1 MITMT
6 IEELFEVGTNFE
18 SSVGE
23 GTKSERSRIPK
34 NYSRINLPQDLVSSI
49 ENFDKEINFLVSGE
63 IWCPDYQLNITV
75 LKKFTELNPNF
86 NISVISMSRGKKF
99 LAPILGVSELKWPVV
114 AVLDKDFNILGTF
127 NERPMTVRSVEN
139 FDDIKLD
146 YYKGKYLL
154 DSAKEFFDI
163 MNKAK

>member
-49 ENFDKEINFLVSGE
+49 ENIFSSTEIFS
-63 IWCPDYQLNITV
+63 
-75 LKKFTELNPNF
+75 F
-86 NISVISMSRGKKF
+86 ISSR
-99 LAPILGVSELKWPVV
+99 
-114 AVLDKDFNILGTF
+114 
-127 NERPMTVRSVEN
+127 
-139 FDDIKLD
+139 
-146 YYKGKYLL
+146 
-154 DSAKEFFDI
+154 
-163 MNKAK
+163 

>member
-18 SSVGE
+18 TSVGE
-23 GTKSERSRIPK
+23 GTKSERARIPK
-34 NYSRINLPQDLVSSI
+34 NYSRINLPEEVVSAI
-49 ENFDKEINFLVSGE
+49 EGFDKEINFLVSGE

-99 LAPILGVSELKWPVV
+99 LAPILGVTELKLPTV

-127 NERPMTVRSVEN
+127 NERPKTVRAVEN

-154 DSAKEFFDI
+154 DSALDFLEI